1 MRTKG
6 LASSLR
12 YRERGASTVTYALV
26 LPLFVLLV
34 FGTFEIWRIVSI
46 RQSMERGVY
55 RGARY
60 LSRHHLRYQAAWIVA
75 HDEVDENAW
84 LMSTNSDDL
93 ELVTSPADLTI
104 LQPGDKLVVEVRL
117 PVYVGDL
124 GFLDLFEKGS
134 PAWIT
139 LKAQCTTFVDFVDD
153 EWEALDEGTA
163 Y

>member
-1 MRTKG
+1 LRTKR
-6 LASSLR
+6 LARGLR

-26 LPLFVLLV
+26 LPLFILLV

-55 RGARY
+55 RAARH
-60 LSRHHLRYQAAWIVA
+60 LSQHHLRYQEAWFLA

-84 LMSTNSDDL
+84 LMSTNSDNL
-93 ELVTSPADLTI
+93 ELVTTPADLTI
-104 LQPGDKLVVEVRL
+104 LQSGDKLVVEVRL

-124 GFLDLFEKGS
+124 GFFDLFERGS

-139 LKAQCTTFVDFVDD
+139 LRAQCTTFMDYEGD
-153 EWEALDEGTA
+153 EWEALDERLA

>member
-1 MRTKG
+1 MAG
-6 LASSLR
+6 SVR

-26 LPLFVLLV
+26 LPLFILLV

-55 RGARY
+55 RAARY
-60 LSRHHLRYQAAWIVA
+60 LSQHHLRYGDAWSLA
-75 HDEVDENAW
+75 HSEVEQNSW
-84 LMSTNSDDL
+84 LMSTSSNNL
-93 ELVTSPADLTI
+93 ELITTPANLAI

-117 PVYVGDL
+117 LVYVGDL

>member
-1 MRTKG
+1 
-6 LASSLR
+6 
-12 YRERGASTVTYALV
+12 V
-26 LPLFVLLV
+26 LPLLILLV
-34 FGTFEIWRIVSI
+34 FGTFEVWRLVSI

-55 RGARY
+55 RAARY
-60 LSRHHLRYQAAWIVA
+60 LSQHHLRYQVAWILA

-93 ELVTSPADLTI
+93 ELVTTPADLTI

-124 GFLDLFEKGS
+124 GFLDLFETGS
-134 PAWIT
+134 PAWII
-139 LKAQCTTFVDFVDD
+139 LRAQCTTFTDFVGV
-153 EWEALDEGTA
+153 EWEALDEGPA